1 MFVVRLKRPNEDFDF
16 KTFGAK
22 RAAVARL
29 RAAQREM
36 IEGDVEQ
43 CALFEAQASDAETA
57 IAMVDR
63 GKARLLASDL
73 SDAPL
78 RTPARKPARKP
89 ARPNKR
95 STAKPSPNHR
105 RSAR

>member
-22 RAAVARL
+22 RSAVARL

-36 IEGDVEQ
+36 IDGEVEH
-43 CALFEAQASDAETA
+43 CALFEAQASDAESA
-57 IAMVDR
+57 IAMVARD
-63 GKARLLASDL
+63 KARLLASDL
-73 SDAPL
+73 SDGPRSPAP
-78 RTPARKPARKP
+78 KPT
-89 ARPNKR
+89 RPNKR
-95 STAKPSPNHR
+95 STTKPSPNHR

>member
-22 RAAVARL
+22 RSAVARL

-36 IEGDVEQ
+36 IDGDVEH
-43 CALFEAQASDAETA
+43 CALFEAQASDAESA
-57 IAMVDR
+57 IAMVNR
-63 GKARLLASDL
+63 GKARLLGSEL
-73 SDAPL
+73 SDAP
-78 RTPARKPARKP
+78 RTPARKPARPK
-89 ARPNKR
+89 KR
-95 STAKPSPNHR
+95 SAAKPSPDHR